1 MKLSTLETF
10 ADALKAKFA
19 LPGTASPE
27 DQLKPVVADLFVA
40 AGLAY
45 GLTVETR
52 TETHLSEHKV
62 RPDIAIYVGGLICG
76 YIELK
81 APGLGADAPRLT
93 GKHNKEQWA
102 KLKGL
107 PNLIYTDGRDW
118 ALYRSGE
125 RPDNQPIIRL
135 QDDPTAKGKAA
146 TAQAGGSDKWRNGLV
161 LEDENIE
168 IVDGWGNYYK
178 VKLDTDYNKE
188 LENPDTN
195 GVEDGLTKLA
205 KRVLVWS
212 PGKDGK
218 EETWEDNVKSWD

>member
-1 MKLSTLETF
+1 MKLPSATFRPRVAGFTLIE
-10 ADALKAKFA
+10 L
-19 LPGTASPE
+19 
-27 DQLKPVVADLFVA
+27 
-40 AGLAY
+40 
-45 GLTVETR
+45 LTVMAI
-52 TETHLSEHKV
+52 
-62 RPDIAIYVGGLICG
+62 IAILAAASFAG
-76 YIELK
+76 YGKIVEGVRKKEAQVMAIAVANAVEQFYADYNRLPK
-81 APGLGADAPRLT
+81 PTSATDGADSDTTTEGGEGLVKVLT
-93 GKHNKEQWA
+93 GKEGEEGAVQNTRKVDYAEGIKPA
-102 KLKGL
+102 KVV
-107 PNLIYTDGRDW
+107 
-118 ALYRSGE
+118 
-125 RPDNQPIIRL
+125 
-135 QDDPTAKGKAA
+135 KGKAA

>member
-1 MKLSTLETF
+1 MKLPSATFRPRVAGFTLIE
-10 ADALKAKFA
+10 L
-19 LPGTASPE
+19 
-27 DQLKPVVADLFVA
+27 
-40 AGLAY
+40 
-45 GLTVETR
+45 LTVMAI
-52 TETHLSEHKV
+52 
-62 RPDIAIYVGGLICG
+62 IAILAAASFAG
-76 YIELK
+76 YGKIVEGVRKKEAQVMAIAVANAVEQFYADYNRLPK
-81 APGLGADAPRLT
+81 PTSATDGADSDTTTEGGEGLVKVLT
-93 GKHNKEQWA
+93 GKEGEEGAVQNTRKVDYAEGIKPA
-102 KLKGL
+102 KVV
-107 PNLIYTDGRDW
+107 
-118 ALYRSGE
+118 
-125 RPDNQPIIRL
+125 
-135 QDDPTAKGKAA
+135 KGKAA

-195 GVEDGLTKLA
+195 GVADGLTKLA

>member
-1 MKLSTLETF
+1 MKLPSATFRPRVAGFTLIE
-10 ADALKAKFA
+10 L
-19 LPGTASPE
+19 
-27 DQLKPVVADLFVA
+27 
-40 AGLAY
+40 
-45 GLTVETR
+45 LTVMAI
-52 TETHLSEHKV
+52 
-62 RPDIAIYVGGLICG
+62 IAILAAASFAG
-76 YIELK
+76 YGKIVEGVRKKEAQVMAIAVSNAVEQFYADYNRLPK
-81 APGLGADAPRLT
+81 PTSATDGADSDTTTEGGEGLVKVLT
-93 GKHNKEQWA
+93 GKEGEEGAVQNTRKVDYAEGIKPA
-102 KLKGL
+102 KVV
-107 PNLIYTDGRDW
+107 
-118 ALYRSGE
+118 
-125 RPDNQPIIRL
+125 
-135 QDDPTAKGKAA
+135 KGKAA

-195 GVEDGLTKLA
+195 GVADGLTKLA

>member
-1 MKLSTLETF
+1 MKLPSASFRPRVAGFTLIE
-10 ADALKAKFA
+10 L
-19 LPGTASPE
+19 
-27 DQLKPVVADLFVA
+27 
-40 AGLAY
+40 
-45 GLTVETR
+45 LTVMAI
-52 TETHLSEHKV
+52 
-62 RPDIAIYVGGLICG
+62 IAILAAASFAG
-76 YIELK
+76 YGKIVEGVRKKEAQVMAIAVANAVEQFYADYNRLPK
-81 APGLGADAPRLT
+81 PTSATDGADSDTTTEGGEGLVKVLT
-93 GKHNKEQWA
+93 GKEGEEGAVQNTRKVDYAEGIKPA
-102 KLKGL
+102 KVV
-107 PNLIYTDGRDW
+107 
-118 ALYRSGE
+118 
-125 RPDNQPIIRL
+125 
-135 QDDPTAKGKAA
+135 KGKAA

-195 GVEDGLTKLA
+195 GVADGLTKLA

>member
-1 MKLSTLETF
+1 MKLPSATFRPRVAGFTLIE
-10 ADALKAKFA
+10 L
-19 LPGTASPE
+19 
-27 DQLKPVVADLFVA
+27 
-40 AGLAY
+40 
-45 GLTVETR
+45 LTVMAI
-52 TETHLSEHKV
+52 
-62 RPDIAIYVGGLICG
+62 IAILAAASFAG
-76 YIELK
+76 YGKIVEGVRKKEAQVMAIAVSNAVEQFYADYNRLPK
-81 APGLGADAPRLT
+81 PTSATDGADSDTTTEGGEGLVKVLT
-93 GKHNKEQWA
+93 GKEGEEGAVQNSRKVDYAEGIKPA
-102 KLKGL
+102 KVV
-107 PNLIYTDGRDW
+107 
-118 ALYRSGE
+118 
-125 RPDNQPIIRL
+125 
-135 QDDPTAKGKAA
+135 KGKAA

-195 GVEDGLTKLA
+195 GVADGLTKLA

>member
-1 MKLSTLETF
+1 MKLPSASFRPRVAGFTLIE
-10 ADALKAKFA
+10 L
-19 LPGTASPE
+19 
-27 DQLKPVVADLFVA
+27 
-40 AGLAY
+40 
-45 GLTVETR
+45 LTVMAI
-52 TETHLSEHKV
+52 
-62 RPDIAIYVGGLICG
+62 IAILAAASFAG
-76 YIELK
+76 YGKIVEGVRKKEAQVMAIAVANAVEQFYADYNRLPK
-81 APGLGADAPRLT
+81 PTSATDGADSDTTTAGGEGLVKVLT
-93 GKHNKEQWA
+93 GKEGEEGAVQNTRKVDYAEGIKPA
-102 KLKGL
+102 KVV
-107 PNLIYTDGRDW
+107 
-118 ALYRSGE
+118 
-125 RPDNQPIIRL
+125 
-135 QDDPTAKGKAA
+135 KGKAA

-195 GVEDGLTKLA
+195 GVADGLTKLA